1 MSTNSYTILL
11 VEDEPN
17 DVFLFERAFRK
28 LNLSGNL
35 QVASDGEAAISY
47 LTGEGEYADR
57 ERYPIPSLVLLDLKL
72 PRISGLEIL
81 SWLRQQ
87 PGLKRLLVVVLSSSK
102 ETIDINRAYDLG
114 ANSYLVKPVAF
125 GTLVNI
131 VKTLDLYWLAFN
143 ERPEIPG

>member
-1 MSTNSYTILL
+1 MSTTGYTILL

-17 DVFLFERAFRK
+17 DVFLFERAFKK

-35 QVASDGEAAISY
+35 QIVSDGEAAIAY
-47 LTGEGEYADR
+47 LTGEGKYEDR
-57 ERYPIPSLVLLDLKL
+57 EKFPIPSLILLDLKL

-143 ERPEIPG
+143 ERPEVPS